1 MSKVSAP
8 VSRLAYGAG
17 ALLDLQEA
25 DAHGVLPMMGVPKG
39 HRPTSEEAQ
48 GDGRSSRA
56 ALPAQA
62 PARGRGLRRLRLQ
75 PGCRPVPIGA
85 AEGGPDVFVHFSA
98 ITGGGYRSLEEG
110 QKVEFD
116 ITQGQKGPR
125 RKTSGSSPD
134 ASAASALPDAAQP
147 PGRGRYTGPRRPGGS
162 ARLSP
167 GYRLPAGHR
176 AWPSRRWGKHA
187 EPPFC
192 SPSGRDRLMAVAT
205 QIGSFCRAGGPVL
218 VPGCPGGCAGTAR
231 QARPFAPHSAGP
243 PIRRRRRRRP
253 GGVPSAVWM
262 TAAWLFLAGDVG
274 RRLRHFGCRVS
285 GADGCAADRCDGTDT
300 QRTGRG
306 PRSPGHGRG
315 LPGLPF
321 RGKRRLT
328 TCAHGWIV
336 RLNC

>member
-1 MSKVSAP
+1 MAGLRELLFPLRPRREGAVFDGFVSNPAAGRFP
-8 VSRLAYGAG
+8 LEQLRAARTCSCTSARSRVAAT
-17 ALLDLQEA
+17 AA
-25 DAHGVLPMMGVPKG
+25 WRKG
-39 HRPTSEEAQ
+39 R
-48 GDGRSSRA
+48 RSSSTS
-56 ALPAQA
+56 PK
-62 PARGRGLRRLRLQ
+62 ARR
-75 PGCRPVPIGA
+75 
-85 AEGGPDVFVHFSA
+85 D
-98 ITGGGYRSLEEG
+98 
-110 QKVEFD
+110 
-116 ITQGQKGPR
+116 PR

-285 GADGCAADRCDGTDT
+285 GADGVCR
-300 QRTGRG
+300 
-306 PRSPGHGRG
+306 
-315 LPGLPF
+315 
-321 RGKRRLT
+321 
-328 TCAHGWIV
+328 
-336 RLNC
+336 